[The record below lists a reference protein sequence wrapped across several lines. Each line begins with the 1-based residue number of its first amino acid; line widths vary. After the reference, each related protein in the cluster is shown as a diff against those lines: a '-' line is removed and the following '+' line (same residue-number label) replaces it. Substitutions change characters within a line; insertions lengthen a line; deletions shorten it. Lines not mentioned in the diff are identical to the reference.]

1 MRISDW
7 SSDVCSSDL
16 LMRTSAA
23 GVGANQL
30 TATLLTHLHSDHVT
44 DLNDVITT
52 RWVTTLVPT
61 PLPLLGPP
69 GTAGVVDG
77 IHASLRHDV
86 GYRLA
91 HPDDLTWEPEVAV
104 AEHTEGVVCEADGV
118 RVVAAPTDHR
128 PAAPT
133 LAYRIEHR
141 GHAVVLAGDTVP
153 CEGLDELARGA
164 DVLVSTVVR
173 DDQTGSTRLNSSH

>member
-61 PLPLLGPP
+61 PLPLIGPP
-69 GTAGVVDG
+69 GTAEVVDG
-77 IHASLRHDV
+77 ILASLRQDV
-86 GYRLA
+86 GYRLT
-91 HPDDLTWEPEVAV
+91 HHDDLTWEPEVAV
-104 AEHTEGVVCEADGV
+104 AEHPAGVVFEADIGS
-118 RVVAAPTDHR
+118 AP
-128 PAAPT
+128 
-133 LAYRIEHR
+133 
-141 GHAVVLAGDTVP
+141 V
-153 CEGLDELARGA
+153 
-164 DVLVSTVVR
+164 
-173 DDQTGSTRLNSSH
+173 